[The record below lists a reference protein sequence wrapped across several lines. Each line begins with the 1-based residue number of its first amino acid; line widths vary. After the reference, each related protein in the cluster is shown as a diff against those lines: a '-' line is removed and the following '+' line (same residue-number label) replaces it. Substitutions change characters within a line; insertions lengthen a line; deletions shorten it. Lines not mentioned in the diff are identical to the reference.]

1 MHIRPNK
8 AVLQLRDSS
17 NRSYAVAAKVVS
29 FTSLMG
35 HAYLEQTGRPR
46 RKSTRDGTKRVI
58 RTQSARRVRI
68 TALAHLQ
75 DRAWHQNPEG
85 VLYRRLSDRVW
96 SYGGLAAIA
105 DAPPSDD
112 LIARFKAH
120 QKDVRYVVS
129 IVDYLLRSNA
139 HPEDG
144 IPSTIED
151 AKGFAWKWSEEY
163 SVSKISRIWEDYKLV
178 APYLYALHLEKSFR
192 PSKIAQVDDI
202 LDWALS
208 FVKGSRRIER
218 FLGHASFAM
227 DVLKTFARD
236 QREADFVNVR
246 RIEPVLHRFNDEEKL
261 ISASV
266 DRMDEH
272 YGRSFH

>member
-1 MHIRPNK
+1 
-8 AVLQLRDSS
+8 
-17 NRSYAVAAKVVS
+17 
-29 FTSLMG
+29 MG
-35 HAYLEQTGRPR
+35 HAYLDQTGRPR
-46 RKSTRDGTKRVI
+46 RKSTRDGAKRVI
-58 RTQSARRVRI
+58 QTQSARRVRI

-75 DRAWHQNPEG
+75 DRAWHQNPESA
-85 VLYRRLSDRVW
+85 LYRRLSDRVW

-151 AKGFAWKWSEEY
+151 AKGFVWKWSEEY

-272 YGRSFH
+272 YGRSFR